1 LTQKNKEA
9 SQDFGVQRG
18 TIMVIIETEFM
29 DLKKI
34 SKTFFG
40 NTFNNSN
47 FGSMK

>member
-1 LTQKNKEA
+1 LTQKNKKA

-34 SKTFFG
+34 SKTFTG
-40 NTFNNSN
+40 IHLLTATLEV
-47 FGSMK
+47 